1 MSPASQL
8 NPSDIQAT
16 QSNASIPR
24 VTPKDTL
31 TLDVDHPS
39 PSISTCCCLDTRKAL
54 RIPLDYAQYVSEGE
68 GLDSIASVSPDGR
81 ISIHLDL
88 KNDAPDMHKDH
99 AHDVEEFAVDKTAWK
114 TCPNMN
120 ILIMIVGSRGTSNE
134 RDGRVMGPHLT
145 AICGR

>member
-1 MSPASQL
+1 MSLTSQI

-16 QSNASIPR
+16 QSNAAIPQKTR
-24 VTPKDTL
+24 ATPKDTL

-39 PSISTCCCLDTRKAL
+39 PSISTRCCLDRLFPNRHTAL
-54 RIPLDYAQYVSEGE
+54 TIPLDYAQYVSEGE

-88 KNDAPDMHKDH
+88 KNDAPDMRKDH

-120 ILIMIVGSRGTSNE
+120 ILIMIVGSRGTS
-134 RDGRVMGPHLT
+134 LT
-145 AICGR
+145 DALWILS